1 MNQER
6 KGKSIMKNW
15 ILNEVNNDDI
25 VLNSRVRLARNIQEM
40 QFPEKLSFIEGRK
53 NGKMVY
59 DALKAQVQDE
69 DIILHDMWDENQEA
83 FNKYVEEYLISSDLV
98 KNANKGS
105 FILNKDETISIMINE
120 NDHIKIQCINSGFNL
135 NEALEYAIDI
145 DDKIEQTINY
155 AFDEQLGYLTSNISD
170 VGTGLKASVMI
181 HLPALTMNKEINN
194 ITKDFKHMGI
204 DINGVYMDD
213 NKVVGNLYT
222 ISNAV
227 TLGLTEEDII
237 NKLKESVINIIK
249 EEKKYREVLMSKCRY
264 EIEDKIFRALGTL
277 KSAVLLEYSEMLEC
291 LSMVRLGAEL
301 LLLNIDKTKLNH
313 LLISSSDMGI
323 QNNYD
328 VALSQ
333 KEIKHQRAKLVHEI
347 LS

>member
-1 MNQER
+1 
-6 KGKSIMKNW
+6 MKNW

-69 DIILHDMWDENQEA
+69 DIILYDMWDENQEA

-105 FILNKDETISIMINE
+105 FILNRDETISIMINE
-120 NDHIKIQCINSGFNL
+120 NDHIKIQCINSWFNL

-313 LLISSSDMGI
+313 ILISSSDMRI

>member
-1 MNQER
+1 
-6 KGKSIMKNW
+6 MKNW
-15 ILNEVNNDDI
+15 ILNEVNGDDI

-69 DIILHDMWDENQEA
+69 DIILYDMWDENQEA

-105 FILNKDETISIMINE
+105 FILNRDETISIMINE

-145 DDKIEQTINY
+145 DDKIEQTVNY

-213 NKVVGNLYT
+213 NRVVGNLYT

-313 LLISSSDMGI
+313 ILISSSDMRI

>member
-1 MNQER
+1 
-6 KGKSIMKNW
+6 MKNW

-40 QFPEKLSFIEGRK
+40 QLPEKLSFIEGRK

-69 DIILHDMWDENQEA
+69 DIILYDMWDENQEA

-105 FILNKDETISIMINE
+105 FILNRDETISIMINE

-313 LLISSSDMGI
+313 ILISSSDMRI

>member
-1 MNQER
+1 
-6 KGKSIMKNW
+6 MKNW
-15 ILNEVNNDDI
+15 ILNEVNSDDI

-69 DIILHDMWDENQEA
+69 DIILYDMWDENQEA

-105 FILNKDETISIMINE
+105 FILNRDETISIMINE

-145 DDKIEQTINY
+145 DDKIEQTVNY

-213 NKVVGNLYT
+213 NRVVGNLYT

-313 LLISSSDMGI
+313 ILISSSDMRI

>member
-1 MNQER
+1 
-6 KGKSIMKNW
+6 MKNW

-59 DALKAQVQDE
+59 NALSAQIQDE
-69 DIILHDMWDENQEA
+69 DIVLHDMWDENQES

-98 KNANKGS
+98 KNSNKGS
-105 FILNKDETISIMINE
+105 FILNKDETIVIMINE

-145 DDKIEQTINY
+145 DDKIEHTINY
-155 AFDEQLGYLTSNISD
+155 AFDEQLGYLTSNLSD

-194 ITKDFKHMGI
+194 MKKDFKRTGI
-204 DINGVYMDD
+204 EINGVYIED
-213 NKVVGNLYT
+213 NKVIGNLYT

-227 TLGLTEEDII
+227 TLGLTEEEII

-249 EEKKYREVLMSKCRY
+249 EEKKYREILMSKCRY
-264 EIEDKIFRALGTL
+264 EIEDKIFRALGVL
-277 KSAVLLEYSEMLEC
+277 NSAVLLDYSEMLEY
-291 LSMVRLGAEL
+291 LSMVRLGVEL
-301 LLLNIDKTKLNH
+301 SLLNINKAKLNQI
-313 LLISSSDMGI
+313 LVLSSDMRI
-323 QNNYD
+323 QNKYD
-328 VALSQ
+328 ISLSP
-333 KEIKHQRAKLVHEI
+333 KEIKHQRAKLVQEI

>member
-1 MNQER
+1 
-6 KGKSIMKNW
+6 
-15 ILNEVNNDDI
+15 
-25 VLNSRVRLARNIQEM
+25 
-40 QFPEKLSFIEGRK
+40 
-53 NGKMVY
+53 MVY

-69 DIILHDMWDENQEA
+69 DIILYDMWDENQEA

-313 LLISSSDMGI
+313 ILISSSDMRI

>member
-1 MNQER
+1 M
-6 KGKSIMKNW
+6 MKNW

-53 NGKMVY
+53 NGKIIY
-59 DALKAQVQDE
+59 NALKSQDKDGE
-69 DIILHDMWDENQEA
+69 IILHDMWDEKQEM

-98 KNANKGS
+98 KNSNKAS
-105 FILNKDETISIMINE
+105 YILNKDETVSIMINE

-135 NEALEYAIDI
+135 SEALECAVAI

-155 AFDEQLGYLTSNISD
+155 AFDEQLGYLTSNLND

-194 ITKDFKHMGI
+194 IIKDFKRIGI

-213 NKVVGNLYT
+213 NKVIGNLYT
-222 ISNAV
+222 ISNAF

-237 NKLKESVINIIK
+237 VKLKESVINVIK
-249 EEKKYREVLMSKCRY
+249 EEKKYREILISKCKY
-264 EIEDKIFRALGTL
+264 EIEDKVFRALGVL
-277 KSAVLLEYSEMLEC
+277 KSAVILEYKEMLEC
-291 LSMVRLGAEL
+291 LSLVRLGVEL
-301 LLLNIDKTKLNH
+301 SLVSIEKSKLNQI
-313 LLISSSDMGI
+313 LISSSDTRI
-323 QNNYD
+323 QNKFEMSLND
-328 VALSQ
+328 
-333 KEIKHQRAKLVHEI
+333 KEIKHQRAKLVKKI